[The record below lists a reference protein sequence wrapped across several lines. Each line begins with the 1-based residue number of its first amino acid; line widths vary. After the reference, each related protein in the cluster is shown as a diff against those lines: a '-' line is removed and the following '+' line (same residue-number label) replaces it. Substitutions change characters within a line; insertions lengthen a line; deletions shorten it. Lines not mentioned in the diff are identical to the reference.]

1 MAAVK
6 LSDITLD
13 SDLQPRVTITDAI
26 VDEYAEAMKQGE
38 CFPPIILFND
48 GDTNW
53 LADGYH
59 RYKAA
64 QRAGLEHIS
73 AEFRSG
79 TKLDALRHALSANVS
94 HGLRRSQADRRR
106 AVLIGLREFSDQ
118 SDREIGRLVKVDGKT
133 VGKYRERMTIVDDV
147 IRRIND
153 GESFCAKHGEDRIF
167 VFRLPDFPDR
177 PGEHY
182 CRQIFYSAE
191 HSFVEWDR
199 RGINTKHI
207 RISVSRCLTAEAH
220 LEMEDFE
227 EWRPISSYLFPE
239 ILKIAIGG
247 ADDDGE
253 VLR

>member
-1 MAAVK
+1 MPQVK
-6 LSDITLD
+6 LSEVSLD
-13 SDLQPRVTITDAI
+13 HNLQPRVTITDAI
-26 VDEYAEAMKQGE
+26 VDEYAEAMTRGE
-38 CFPPIILFND
+38 SFPPVVLFND
-48 GDTNW
+48 GATNW

-59 RYKAA
+59 RFRAA
-64 QRAGLEHIS
+64 QKAGLEGIS

-79 TKLDALRHALSANVS
+79 TKLDALRHALSANSS

-106 AVLIGLREFSDQ
+106 AVLIALREFGEL

-153 GESFCAKHGEDRIF
+153 CESFCAKHGEDLIF

-182 CRQIFYSAE
+182 CRQIFCSAE

-199 RGINTKHI
+199 RGINTKCI
-207 RISVSRCLTAEAH
+207 RISVSRCLTAEAR

-227 EWRPISSYLFPE
+227 EWKPISSYLFPE
-239 ILKIAIGG
+239 ILKIAIGE
-247 ADDDGE
+247 A
-253 VLR
+253 VS